1 MTNFIAVK
9 ILKGRHDGSVREVT
23 NCDEDKYGLF
33 PDRNIIFSSTAHPGI
48 MGIFPWEKINCFVI
62 LMSRY

>member
-9 ILKGRHDGSVREVT
+9 IFKRRQNGSVREVT
-23 NCDEDKYGLF
+23 NCDKDKYGLF
-33 PDRNIIFSSTAHPGI
+33 PDKDIIFSSTAHLSI
-48 MGIFPWEKINCFVI
+48 MGTFPWENINCFVI